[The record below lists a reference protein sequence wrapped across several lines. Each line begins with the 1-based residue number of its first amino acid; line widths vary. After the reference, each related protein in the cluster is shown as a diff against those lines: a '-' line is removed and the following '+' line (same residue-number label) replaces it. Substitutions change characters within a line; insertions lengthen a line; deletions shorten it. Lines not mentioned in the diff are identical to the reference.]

1 MTMGQRMATGR
12 AVRALRSTLRGPEQ
26 ELGANGADGAS
37 GAPVERCEMCAQPIP
52 DQHSHVVNLDSRE
65 LLCTCRPCSFL
76 FVSEGAAG
84 GRYQAVPERFL
95 SFDDFTLDQ
104 ARWDALRLPV
114 GMAFFFR
121 NSRLDRTTAFYPSP
135 AGATESELTLEAWD
149 DVLADNPGLR
159 DAAPDVEALLIV
171 SSGAEVLGAPGS
183 AGGPGTPTSTDAG
196 EAGSGFECFL
206 VPIDACYELVGH
218 LRRSWRGFDGGQEA
232 RDRLERFFTDLRNR
246 CRPAPAASTTSAP
259 VPSPRGPT

>member
-1 MTMGQRMATGR
+1 
-12 AVRALRSTLRGPEQ
+12 
-26 ELGANGADGAS
+26 
-37 GAPVERCEMCAQPIP
+37 MCAQPVP
-52 DQHSHVVNLDSRE
+52 ERHSHVVDLESRE

-84 GRYQAVPERFL
+84 GRYQAVPERCL
-95 SFDDFTLDQ
+95 SFDGFTLDQ

-135 AGATESELTLEAWD
+135 AGATESELTIEAWD
-149 DVLADNPGLR
+149 DVLAGNPELR
-159 DAAPDVEALLIV
+159 DAVPDVEAVLVV
-171 SSGAEVLGAPGS
+171 SSGAEVLAPSGADSDPSGDGS
-183 AGGPGTPTSTDAG
+183 GG
-196 EAGSGFECFL
+196 GSGFECFL

-232 RDRLERFFTDLRNR
+232 RDRLERFFADLRAR
-246 CRPAPAASTTSAP
+246 CRPASTSPRPTADSTGSGP